1 MKRLRLLSARRAGS
15 RRDQSRG
22 FTLLELLV
30 VLVILSLVIGLV
42 GPRVLGYLSDSRVR
56 AAQLQ
61 IDSLAAAL
69 DLYYLD
75 VGSYPSASEGLE
87 ALIGRPPGNDR
98 WNGPYLQQSSLPED
112 PWGNPYEYRVPGE
125 NSAYEI
131 VSFGA
136 DGQQGGDG
144 DAAEIRSR

>member
-1 MKRLRLLSARRAGS
+1 MRSLGVRQARRT
-15 RRDQSRG
+15 RDRARG

-42 GPRVLGYLSDSRVR
+42 GPQVLGYLSDSRVR

-75 VGSYPSASEGLE
+75 VGSYPGASEGLE
-87 ALIGRPPGNDR
+87 ALIERPAGNSR
-98 WNGPYLQQSSLPED
+98 WNGPYLQQSTLPED
-112 PWGNPYEYRVPGE
+112 PWGNPYVYRVPGE

-136 DGQQGGDG
+136 DGQAGGEG